1 MKTITRPL
9 FVLHGDAGFRRRL
22 AEASGEEYSIQ
33 EVRGWD
39 DLREAIREAPPAAVV
54 VADPFSETAAG
65 RGPSAEVR
73 ALLREF
79 PSVPMVAAF
88 ELQPGQGA
96 DVRTLGDWGVVEV
109 ISLGHDDT
117 ETGVSHRLREA
128 RGRPMRSRL
137 ENLLPD
143 DTSGRARA
151 ILDAA
156 VDVVVVQGHGRDV
169 AADLGLSRR
178 TLLRWCEQAG
188 LPPPRKLLAW
198 MRILLAAE
206 LLDDPGRTVLS
217 VAQVCGYSS
226 DSSLRRV
233 TQKFLG
239 MSPTELRRRGAF
251 PLASRNFIKVLAATR
266 RK

>member
-9 FVLHGDAGFRRRL
+9 FVLHDDAGFRRRL
-22 AEASGEEYSIQ
+22 AEVTGEEYSIHQ
-33 EVRGWD
+33 VKGWNE
-39 DLREAIREAPPAAVV
+39 LRDAIREAPPAAVV
-54 VADPFSETAAG
+54 VADPFSEMPPE

-73 ALLREF
+73 ALLSEF

-88 ELQPGQGA
+88 ETRTHHGN

-117 ETGVSHRLREA
+117 APGVAHRLRGA

-137 ENLLPD
+137 ENLLPH

-156 VDVVVVQGHGRDV
+156 VDVVMVQGHGRDV

-251 PLASRNFIKVLAATR
+251 PIASRNFIRVLAATR
-266 RK
+266 KK

>member
-22 AEASGEEYSIQ
+22 AEVSGTEYSIQ
-33 EVRGWD
+33 EVRGWE
-39 DLREAIREAPPAAVV
+39 DLRGAIREAPPAAVV
-54 VADPFSETAAG
+54 VADPFADSAAG

-88 ELQPGQGA
+88 QVTPGHGS

-117 ETGVSHRLREA
+117 ATGLTHRLRQA

-137 ENLLPD
+137 ENLLPH

-156 VDVVVVQGHGRDV
+156 VDVVMVQGHGRDV

-251 PLASRNFIKVLAATR
+251 GIASRNFIKVLAATR